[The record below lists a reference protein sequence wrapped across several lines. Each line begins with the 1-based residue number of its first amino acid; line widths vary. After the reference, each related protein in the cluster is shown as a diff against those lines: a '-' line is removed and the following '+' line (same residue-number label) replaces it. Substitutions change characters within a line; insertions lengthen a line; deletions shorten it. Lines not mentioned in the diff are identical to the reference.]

1 MNRLTRTQLQA
12 IVDRSPLNRW
22 LGMAVESVD
31 EQAVVLSMRWREELI
46 SNPERQTTH
55 GGILAT
61 LVDGAGDYAVAARI
75 GMPVPTVD
83 LHIDYHRAALPG
95 DLRVVASVVHLGRTN
110 ATAKADVFDSAG
122 RLLCSGRGLY
132 HVATATS

>member
-1 MNRLTRTQLQA
+1 MTTLTRSQLQS

-31 EQAVVLSMRWREELI
+31 EHAVVLTMRWREELI
-46 SNPERQTTH
+46 SNPQRQTTH

-61 LVDGAGDYAVAARI
+61 LIDGAGDYAVAARI
-75 GMPVPTVD
+75 GLPVPTVD
-83 LHIDYHRAALPG
+83 LHIDYYRAALPG
-95 DLRVVASVVHLGRTN
+95 DLRVVASLVHLGRTN
-110 ATAKADVFDSAG
+110 AIARAEVFDSAG

-132 HVATATS
+132 HVATATN